1 MEHSFD
7 HRTMILNS
15 FDDQDLSVD
24 RTETRVVSEM
34 DFFAEKKN
42 IDGAKDSSSEDGNQ
56 LNLGLRVCT
65 YIYICK

>member
-34 DFFAEKKN
+34 DFFAEKTN
-42 IDGAKDSSSEDGNQ
+42 ICDAKDSSSEDGNQ

-65 YIYICK
+65 YIYIHM